1 MILLQNIE
9 QAYQVLGIS
18 KYAGKEDIK
27 KAYRSLCKKFHPDRN
42 SAPDAVRHYIEV
54 QQAYDLITQAKQ
66 YYEHIS
72 RTKKQTAY
80 EVFYKNMP
88 DNNSGSKKEFKERGK
103 ILGSTSSYMK
113 QYEEL
118 QRRNAQNRKTEQERM
133 RLQKEKER
141 KQREE
146 AVARIK
152 ARKLPSEKEAE
163 RRERIAVQKEA
174 ERIAEIIEKLM
185 RL

>member
-1 MILLQNIE
+1 
-9 QAYQVLGIS
+9 
-18 KYAGKEDIK
+18 
-27 KAYRSLCKKFHPDRN
+27 
-42 SAPDAVRHYIEV
+42 
-54 QQAYDLITQAKQ
+54 
-66 YYEHIS
+66 
-72 RTKKQTAY
+72 
-80 EVFYKNMP
+80 MP

-118 QRRNAQNRKTEQERM
+118 QRRNAQNRKIEQERI